1 MQNNTDVSPNFFLRQ
16 VPPLQATVWQR
27 RKEPVKALRVAT
39 IADAAPA
46 ATLTEPSR
54 FRPLQKAMK
63 RRHSPKEIWFGRSS
77 DSNANSPLNGQQRST
92 NVPFP
97 TTSNAARNG
106 AISRR
111 NAAPHRK
118 NVAQRNRSDS
128 PYQER
133 TIQRD
138 NPALQLIKQAV
149 D

>member
-1 MQNNTDVSPNFFLRQ
+1 MFHRISSFVKCRRFRQ
-16 VPPLQATVWQR
+16 R
-27 RKEPVKALRVAT
+27 SGRERKEPIKALRVAT

-46 ATLTEPSR
+46 AALTEPSR

-77 DSNANSPLNGQQRST
+77 DSNANSPLNGKQRST

-97 TTSNAARNG
+97 TTSIAANAARNG